1 MKSRP
6 SLADSSTTVPSAA
19 VPEVDQG
26 AKGSDATQTAEPIEE
41 LEQDVDQTS
50 SRATVVSDSLGNI
63 RRQLSAQGLNLR
75 GDIAVAE
82 ETMKVNLDKA
92 RQALQN
98 GDTKNARRYL
108 NIAQA
113 QTEKIEK
120 FLGH

>member
-1 MKSRP
+1 
-6 SLADSSTTVPSAA
+6 

-26 AKGSDATQTAEPIEE
+26 AKGSDATQTAEAIQE

-50 SRATVVSDSLGNI
+50 SRATVASESLGNI

-108 NIAQA
+108 NIARA